1 MGPHGAPWDPP
12 GAPWDPL
19 GAPGKPVDTEPDR
32 LWRALHFSPDKSRF
46 RGAPMAPPGA
56 PLALK
61 DVNDSQYPSL
71 GYWDP
76 FRKEND
82 VKIQVMYVNSCTKN
96 NKCPAPQIT
105 NVLAYR
111 AYMPPWGTL
120 GTPWRPL
127 GAPGGPLGAP
137 EIRKKCINIY
147 EQMNK

>member
-1 MGPHGAPWDPP
+1 M
-12 GAPWDPL
+12 
-19 GAPGKPVDTEPDR
+19 
-32 LWRALHFSPDKSRF
+32 
-46 RGAPMAPPGA
+46 PPGA